1 MPIQTPIR
9 GLRSFCVASK
19 CLSFKHAAA
28 QLFLTPSA
36 VSHQIKQLEEQ
47 LGFVLF
53 KRGTRSIELTSSG
66 KQFYQSIQPIIHQL
80 ESTISE
86 FTHNQQN
93 KTIVISLPE
102 FFASE
107 LFIPR
112 LSEWSE
118 QNPDINLQLETVKS
132 GSKPSQVADLSIVLA
147 NGKPNASIVHELFP
161 VRYAPACNKKLYKK
175 LKNIGFSAL
184 RNTPLIL
191 HRSRPWS
198 WHQWADKV
206 NIDDFDPKQIIQFD
220 SMFGVARAAQQGMGI
235 ALVPLPISKTWF
247 SEQLLVKLFD
257 DELNTNDRYYLIQH
271 ENMESKT
278 ELTLFANWV
287 KETFVDSSSSSL
299 ML

>member
-47 LGFVLF
+47 LGLVLF

-80 ESTISE
+80 ESTISD
-86 FTHNQQN
+86 FTNNQQN

-118 QNPDINLQLETVKS
+118 QNPEINLQLETVKS
-132 GSKPSQVADLSIVLA
+132 GSEPSQVADLSIVLA

-175 LKNIGFSAL
+175 LKNLGVSAL
-184 RNTPLIL
+184 RSTPLIL

-198 WHQWADKV
+198 WHQWADNV

-247 SEQLLVKLFD
+247 SEQLLVKLFEE
-257 DELNTNDRYYLIQH
+257 ELNTNDRYYLIQH

-287 KETFVDSSSSSL
+287 KETFVDSSSSF
-299 ML
+299 

>member
-47 LGFVLF
+47 LGLVLF

-80 ESTISE
+80 ESTISD

-132 GSKPSQVADLSIVLA
+132 GSEPSQVADLSIVLA
-147 NGKPNASIVHELFP
+147 NGNPNASIVHELFP

-175 LKNIGFSAL
+175 LKNIGVSAL

-198 WHQWADKV
+198 WHQWADQV

-247 SEQLLVKLFD
+247 SEQFLVKLFD

-287 KETFVDSSSSSL
+287 KATFVDSSSSSL

>member
-53 KRGTRSIELTSSG
+53 KRGTRSIELTSTG
-66 KQFYQSIQPIIHQL
+66 KQFYHAVQPIIHQL

-86 FTHNQQN
+86 FTHSQQN
-93 KTIVISLPE
+93 KTIVVSLPE

-107 LFIPR
+107 LFVPR

-118 QNPDINLQLETVKS
+118 KNPEINLQLETIKT
-132 GSKPSQVADLSIVLA
+132 GNKPSQSADLSIVLA

-175 LKNIGFSAL
+175 LKNSGVSAL
-184 RNTPLIL
+184 KNTPLIL

-198 WHQWADKV
+198 WHQWADNV
-206 NIDDFDPKQIIQFD
+206 NVDDFDPKQIIQFD

-247 SEQLLVKLFD
+247 SERLLVKLFD
-257 DELNTNDRYYLIQH
+257 EELNTNDRYYLIQH
-271 ENMESKT
+271 ENMENKI

-287 KETFVDSSSSSL
+287 IETFANEQH
-299 ML
+299 